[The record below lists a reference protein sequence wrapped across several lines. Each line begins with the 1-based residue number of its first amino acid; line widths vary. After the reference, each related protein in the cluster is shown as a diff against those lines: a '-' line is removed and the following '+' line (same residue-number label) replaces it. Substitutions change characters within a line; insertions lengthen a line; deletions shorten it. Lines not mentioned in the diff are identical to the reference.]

1 MIFGPA
7 NIKMFTVLFLSYS
20 LHFESYKHLMNF
32 PSA

>member
-1 MIFGPA
+1 MIFGPI
-7 NIKMFTVLFLSYS
+7 NTEVFTVLFLSYS